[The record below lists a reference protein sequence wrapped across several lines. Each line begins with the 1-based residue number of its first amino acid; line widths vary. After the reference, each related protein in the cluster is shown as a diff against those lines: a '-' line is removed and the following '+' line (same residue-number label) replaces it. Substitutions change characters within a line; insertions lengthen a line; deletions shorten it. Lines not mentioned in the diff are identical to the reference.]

1 MKNFILNF
9 LKFHLIPQKIIKK
22 IVYFIKLKQY
32 KKSEFEEK
40 QNKIFE
46 KIGLDRNLGIRV
58 LNSVKTKNNLNIKRS
73 MSSEHEVLFSSISN
87 NRKFKIEN
95 ILEIGT
101 FDGFNALLLSKIF
114 PGRKIKTIDLPDNDD
129 EFRNSYERK
138 NFFHD
143 FIKKREEYLSKI
155 DNLNFSQINSINLLN
170 DNTKYDLIWIDG
182 AHGYPIVT
190 IDIINSLNLINKN
203 GLILCDDIFLNL
215 DYYMSDKMYKSIAS
229 FKTLKALEKEKI
241 IELELIF
248 KRITPKENCLE
259 SERKFIAI
267 VKKIN
272 HEQT

>member
-9 LKFHLIPQKIIKK
+9 RKFYLIPQKIIKK
-22 IVYFIKLKQY
+22 IIYHIKLKKY
-32 KKSEFEEK
+32 KESEFEEK

-46 KIGLDRNLGIRV
+46 KIGLDRNLGIQV
-58 LNSVKTKNNLNIKRS
+58 LNSIKTKNNLDIKRS

-87 NRKFKIEN
+87 NKNFKIEN

-114 PGRKIKTIDLPDNDD
+114 PGRKIKTIDLPDNND

-138 NFFHD
+138 NFLND
-143 FIKKREEYLSKI
+143 FIKKRDGYLSKI
-155 DNLNFSQINSINLLN
+155 NNLNFTQINSINLLN

-182 AHGYPIVT
+182 AHGYPVVT

-203 GLILCDDIFLNL
+203 GLILCDDVFLNL
-215 DYYMSDKMYKSIAS
+215 DYYMSDYMYKSIAS

-241 IELELIF
+241 IDLELIF

-272 HEQT
+272 HE